1 MHGGND
7 DGSVAV
13 LEGSC
18 KSRRGE
24 FQIEV
29 RDRAKKLTPVRD
41 DCVELVAPNLELH
54 VAPPGYWVRSSF
66 SAKSDASDC

>member
-1 MHGGND
+1 MYGGND

-18 KSRRGE
+18 KGRRGE

-29 RDRAKKLTPVRD
+29 RDRVEKLTPVRD
-41 DCVELVAPNLELH
+41 DCVEPVAPNLKLH
-54 VAPPGYWVRSSF
+54 VAHRRLGEVKFFREN
-66 SAKSDASDC
+66 AMRR